1 LRIPIVRS
9 LVLVLALVLGVCTFS
24 PDRSADAAPAK
35 PAKADKP
42 AKAAKAGKAER
53 RVLNAQIDGLRR
65 ATWRWQQLMGKERT
79 RTTYDERRS
88 TDEAYRHWV
97 RKLWQRRAR
106 AAAHRAANPPRRAAW
121 MCIHRY
127 ERHPGQGWATH
138 TGNGYYG
145 GLQMDISFQRAY
157 GPELLRRK
165 GTADKW
171 TAIEQMWVAERAY
184 RSGRGFYPWPNTA
197 RYCGLI

>member
-1 LRIPIVRS
+1 LRNRFVRS
-9 LVLVLALVLGVCTFS
+9 LVLALALVIGVWMFS
-24 PDRSADAAPAK
+24 PARSADAAS
-35 PAKADKP
+35 
-42 AKAAKAGKAER
+42 AKAAKAAKAAKVAKAER
-53 RVLNAQIDGLRR
+53 LALNAQIDDLRR
-65 ATWRWQQLMGKERT
+65 ATWHWQGLMGKPRT
-79 RTTYDERRS
+79 PTDFAERRTVDQS
-88 TDEAYRHWV
+88 YRRWV
-97 RKLWQRRAR
+97 RNLWQRRAR
-106 AAAHRAANPPRRAAW
+106 TAAHRAEHPPRRAAW

-157 GPELLRRK
+157 GAELLRRK
-165 GTADKW
+165 GTADNW
-171 TAIEQMWVAERAY
+171 TPLEQMWVAERAY